1 MVIGET
7 SGVNLVVVS
16 GMSGLKLMV
25 VGGISGISCSCFAHT
40 RLS

>member
-40 RLS
+40 GLS